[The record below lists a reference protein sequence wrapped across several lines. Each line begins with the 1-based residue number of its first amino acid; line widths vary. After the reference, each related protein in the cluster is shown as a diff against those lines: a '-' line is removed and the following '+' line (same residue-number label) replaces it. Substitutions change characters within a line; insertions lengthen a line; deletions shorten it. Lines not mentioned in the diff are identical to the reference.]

1 MKLPRGTRPASR
13 IWLEVRGLDV
23 FGEGRWVLFDAV
35 RRLGSLSSAA
45 AELGMSYRAA
55 WGRIKASEQRL
66 GFALV
71 ERSDQGRRAVK
82 LTAKALKLMKRYQV
96 LEENAQ
102 EFAKQYKREWARELT
117 RLRK

>member
-1 MKLPRGTRPASR
+1 VDIHFKLW
-13 IWLEVRGLDV
+13 IEEKDQVL
-23 FGEGRWVLFDAV
+23 FGEGRMVLLRAV
-35 RRLGSLSSAA
+35 AESGSLAGAA
-45 AELGMSYRAA
+45 RALSMSYRAA

-96 LEENAQ
+96 LEEKAQ

>member
-1 MKLPRGTRPASR
+1 MDIHFKLW
-13 IWLEVRGLDV
+13 IEEDDQVL
-23 FGEGRWVLFDAV
+23 FGEGRMALLRAV
-35 RRLGSLSSAA
+35 AESGSLAGAA
-45 AELGMSYRAA
+45 RALSMSYRAA

-71 ERSDQGRRAVK
+71 ERSDEGRRAVK

-96 LEENAQ
+96 LEEKAQ
-102 EFAKQYKREWARELT
+102 EFAKQYKRGWASELT